1 MIRDPVL
8 IIGCPRSGTTLLYNV
23 LSEVPALW
31 SMGHESKDII
41 ERHHHPRA
49 RDWESGVLDAAD
61 LTSRSRAF
69 LLDAFQRSAAPGTFW
84 QGVNG
89 VRRRLRANR
98 LWQGIK
104 RRGRSTAPGAGVSS
118 ALPARGMSALGTLVR
133 VRNRLLPR
141 PEAIRFLEKTPENCL
156 RLPFLLALWPDA
168 RVIYLTR
175 DARSNVNSLLEGWR
189 QPYLFPGYQ
198 VPQPLHIPGYSRERW
213 AFTLI
218 PGWRELASSPLEEV
232 CAWQW
237 IRCNEAVLA
246 HRDGTRGRVPYL
258 QVRYEDLVAEPGPAL
273 RRIAGF
279 LEVDYEAGLAAHAQ
293 RLPRINV
300 VSAPE
305 RDKWRR
311 ENPEAIARVLPLVEP
326 MMRRLGYDSSS

>member
-104 RRGRSTAPGAGVSS
+104 RRG
-118 ALPARGMSALGTLVR
+118 
-133 VRNRLLPR
+133 
-141 PEAIRFLEKTPENCL
+141 
-156 RLPFLLALWPDA
+156 
-168 RVIYLTR
+168 
-175 DARSNVNSLLEGWR
+175 
-189 QPYLFPGYQ
+189 
-198 VPQPLHIPGYSRERW
+198 
-213 AFTLI
+213 
-218 PGWRELASSPLEEV
+218 
-232 CAWQW
+232 
-237 IRCNEAVLA
+237 
-246 HRDGTRGRVPYL
+246 
-258 QVRYEDLVAEPGPAL
+258 
-273 RRIAGF
+273 
-279 LEVDYEAGLAAHAQ
+279 
-293 RLPRINV
+293 
-300 VSAPE
+300 
-305 RDKWRR
+305 
-311 ENPEAIARVLPLVEP
+311 
-326 MMRRLGYDSSS
+326 

>member
-23 LSEVPALW
+23 LSEVPDLW

-41 ERHHHPRA
+41 EHHHHPRTK
-49 RDWESGVLDAAD
+49 DWESGTLDATD
-61 LTSRSRAF
+61 LTPASRAF
-69 LLDAFQRSAAPGTFW
+69 LLDAFQRSAAPGSFW
-84 QGVNG
+84 QRVNAA
-89 VRRRLRANR
+89 RRRLRANR
-98 LWQGIK
+98 LWQAVK
-104 RRGRSTAPGAGVSS
+104 SRGRSTAPGAGVSS
-118 ALPARGMSALGTLVR
+118 ALPARGMSALGSLVQA
-133 VRNRLLPR
+133 RNRLLPC

-189 QPYLFPGYQ
+189 QPHLFPGYR

-246 HRDGTRGRVPYL
+246 HREGTQGRVPYL

-273 RRIAGF
+273 RRIAAF
-279 LEVDYEAGLAAHAQ
+279 LEVDFEASLAAHAQ

-300 VSAPE
+300 VSVPE

-311 ENPEAIARVLPLVEP
+311 ENPEAIARILPLAEP
-326 MMRRLGYDSSS
+326 LMRRLGYDSNS